1 MYKDLVNLPINI
13 LNFKRE
19 PNWLSVLNKSL
30 NKRQLTNNTR
40 TNNLVKRIAV
50 WKKKLHNCVS
60 WEEGERMKQN
70 VANQTYLHIYAPTNP
85 QYKSQG
91 LMTGNNNVCKTI
103 WKKGNKKEYNEKYI
117 CCFFTIWILRYAQ

>member
-1 MYKDLVNLPINI
+1 M
-13 LNFKRE
+13 
-19 PNWLSVLNKSL
+19 
-30 NKRQLTNNTR
+30 
-40 TNNLVKRIAV
+40 
-50 WKKKLHNCVS
+50 S

-117 CCFFTIWILRYAQ
+117 CFFFTI